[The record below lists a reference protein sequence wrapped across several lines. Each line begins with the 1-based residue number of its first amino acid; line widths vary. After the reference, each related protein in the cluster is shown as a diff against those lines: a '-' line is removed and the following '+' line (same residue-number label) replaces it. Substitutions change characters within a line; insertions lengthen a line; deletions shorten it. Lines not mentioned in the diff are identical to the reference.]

1 MGKIL
6 EINGPLV
13 KLELP
18 QTVIGEQVQV
28 GAMGLIGEVISRD
41 GNTALAQLYEDTAGL
56 KPGEQADGLGWPLS
70 VELGPGLLS
79 AIFDGVQRPLDAVRA
94 KSGDRIARGVMVPAL
109 SRERRWHFVPDAA
122 RTQNSLLQG
131 GDVLGTV
138 QETESI
144 SHCILVPP
152 LIHGELLE
160 LAPEGD
166 YTLDEVIARVKL
178 QGGMGGAGGAG
189 GMGDMA
195 SEPVDAGKIE
205 KLHLFHRWPV
215 RHPRPFKQ
223 RDHAVIP
230 LMTGQRILDT
240 FYPLLKG
247 GKAAIPGP
255 FGAGKTML
263 QQQIARWCNAEIV
276 IYVGC
281 GERGNELADVL
292 EFMPKLNDPHTGR
305 PLLERTLLVANTSN
319 MPVVA
324 REASIYVGITIA
336 EYFRDQG
343 YDVVMVADS
352 TSRWAEALREV
363 AGRLGHMPV
372 EEGYPAYLGSRL
384 AAFYERAGR
393 VETLNGGHGSV
404 TLIGAVSPPGGDF
417 SEPVTSHTK
426 EIIQTFWALSKEL
439 ADARHYPA
447 VDWLES
453 FSGSVP
459 SAAKWWAENVDPDW
473 ESARGEALSL
483 LSTSEELQRIV
494 NLVGVEA
501 LTGEQRWT
509 LEGAA
514 LIKEGLLQQSATDEV
529 DSYASPEKQYVLLS
543 GLLQVY
549 RHGMALVK
557 LGAPA
562 RRLLQMPIMAQA
574 RRWKNQ
580 HTSEDV
586 AALREKIAGIAA
598 EFERMAIDYVSPS
611 PRPALLEEDGA
622 GGEGGVKS

>member
-13 KLELP
+13 KLQLP
-18 QTVIGEQVQV
+18 ETVIGEQVRV
-28 GAMGLIGEVISRD
+28 GRIGLVGEVIGRD
-41 GNTALAQLYEDTAGL
+41 GDTALAQLYEDTSGL
-56 KPGEQADGLGWPLS
+56 KPGEVAEGLGWPLS
-70 VELGPGLLS
+70 VELGPGLLN
-79 AIFDGVQRPLDAVRA
+79 AIFDGVQRPLNAVRE
-94 KSGDRIARGVMVPAL
+94 KSGDRMARGVSVPSL
-109 SRERRWHFVPDAA
+109 PRDRLWHFIPDPRRRNA
-122 RTQNSLLQG
+122 TQVDG
-131 GDVLGTV
+131 GDTLGSV

-144 SHCILVPP
+144 VHRILTPP
-152 LIHGELLE
+152 LIHGELLD

-166 YTLDEVIARVKL
+166 YTVEEVLGRVKL
-178 QGGMGGAGGAG
+178 ADG
-189 GMGDMA
+189 
-195 SEPVDAGKIE
+195 SIE
-205 KLHLFHRWPV
+205 KLRLFHRWPV
-215 RHPRPFKQ
+215 RIPRPFKQ
-223 RDHAVIP
+223 RDHAVKP
-230 LMTGQRILDT
+230 LITGQRILDT

-281 GERGNELADVL
+281 GERGNELTDVL
-292 EFMPKLNDPHTGR
+292 EFMPELKDPHTGR
-305 PLLERTLLVANTSN
+305 PLMERTLLVANTSN

-324 REASIYVGITIA
+324 REASIYVGITLA

-363 AGRLGHMPV
+363 AGRLGQMPV

-393 VETLNGGHGSV
+393 VETLSGDHGSV

-439 ADARHYPA
+439 ADARHYPS

-453 FSGSVP
+453 FSGYVP
-459 SAAKWWAENVDPDW
+459 SAAKWWAENVDPGW
-473 ESARGEALSL
+473 EAARAQALDL
-483 LSTSEELQRIV
+483 LAASEELQRIV

-501 LTGEQRWT
+501 LSSEQRWT
-509 LEGAA
+509 LEAA
-514 LIKEGLLQQSATDEV
+514 GLIKEGLLQQSATDEI
-529 DSYASPEKQYVLLS
+529 DSYASPEKQFALLS
-543 GLLQVY
+543 ALLEIF
-549 RHGMALVK
+549 RHGMRLVK

-562 RRLLQMPIMAQA
+562 RRLIQMPLMAQA
-574 RRWKNQ
+574 RRWKSQ
-580 HTSEDV
+580 HKSEDMD
-586 AALREKIAGIAA
+586 ALKAKIARIPA
-598 EFERMAIDYVSPS
+598 EFESVAMDYEQPSSPIPA
-611 PRPALLEEDGA
+611 PR
-622 GGEGGVKS
+622 GEATTHAERRAAPRD

>member
-18 QTVIGEQVQV
+18 ESVLGEQVRV
-28 GAMGLIGEVISRD
+28 GQLGLIGEIIARD
-41 GNTALAQLYEDTAGL
+41 GDTALAQLYEDTAGL
-56 KPGEQADGLGWPLS
+56 RPGESAEGLGRPLS
-70 VELGPGLLS
+70 VELGPGLLG
-79 AIFDGVQRPLDAVRA
+79 AIFDGVQRPLQAMRQQ
-94 KSGDRIARGVMVPAL
+94 SGDRIARGVAVASL
-109 SRERRWHFVPDAA
+109 SREQLWRFEPNPALLIGH
-122 RTQNSLLQG
+122 LLQG

-138 QETESI
+138 QETASI
-144 SHCILVPP
+144 THRILVPP
-152 LIHGELLE
+152 KVQGEILE
-160 LAPEGD
+160 LAATGD
-166 YTLDEVIARVKL
+166 YRIEDVIAHVRLANGHV
-178 QGGMGGAGGAG
+178 
-189 GMGDMA
+189 
-195 SEPVDAGKIE
+195 E
-205 KLHLFHRWPV
+205 KLYLFHRWPV
-215 RHPRPFKQ
+215 RTPRPYRR
-223 RDHAVIP
+223 RDHAGQP
-230 LMTGQRILDT
+230 LLTGQRILDT

-281 GERGNELADVL
+281 GERGNELTDVL
-292 EFMPKLNDPHTGR
+292 EFMPELTDPHTGR
-305 PLLERTLLVANTSN
+305 PLMERTLLVANTSN

-324 REASIYVGITIA
+324 REASVYVGMTLA

-363 AGRLGHMPV
+363 AGRLGQMPV

-393 VETLNGGHGSV
+393 VETLHGEQGSV

-453 FSGSVP
+453 FSGSI
-459 SAAKWWAENVDPDW
+459 SEAAQWWAAEVDPGW
-473 ESARGEALSL
+473 QAARARALDL
-483 LSTSEELQRIV
+483 LNAAEELQRIV
-494 NLVGVEA
+494 NLVGIEA
-501 LTGEQRWT
+501 LSSEQRWGLESAT
-509 LEGAA
+509 L
-514 LIKEGLLQQSATDEV
+514 LKEGLLQQSAIDDN
-529 DSYASPEKQYVLLS
+529 DSFASPQKQFALLS
-543 GLLQVY
+543 GLLAIHEQGVK
-549 RHGMALVK
+549 LIK
-557 LGAPA
+557 LGAPV
-562 RRLLQMPIMAQA
+562 RQLLQLPLLSDA
-574 RRWKNQ
+574 RRWK
-580 HTSEDV
+580 SRYDS
-586 AALREKIAGIAA
+586 AAITDLQAAIAA
-598 EFERMAIDYVSPS
+598 IPKAFE
-611 PRPALLEEDGA
+611 ALLLEYSQAQQAQA
-622 GGEGGVKS
+622 GGEA

>member
-18 QTVIGEQVQV
+18 ESVLGEQVRV
-28 GAMGLIGEVISRD
+28 GAIGLVGEVIGRD
-41 GNTALAQLYEDTAGL
+41 GDTALAQLYEDTAGL
-56 KPGEQADGLGWPLS
+56 RPGEVAEGLGWPLS
-70 VELGPGLLS
+70 VELGPGLLG
-79 AIFDGVQRPLDAVRA
+79 AIFDGVQRPLHAVWE
-94 KSGDRIARGVMVPAL
+94 KSGDRMARGVAVPSL
-109 SRERRWHFVPDAA
+109 PRDKRWHFVPEPRRHEDSAL
-122 RTQNSLLQG
+122 RG
-131 GDVLGTV
+131 GDPLGSV
-138 QETESI
+138 RETESI
-144 SHCILVPP
+144 LHHILTPP
-152 LIHGELLE
+152 LLEGELLE

-166 YTLDEVIARVKL
+166 YTIDEVIGRVRL
-178 QGGMGGAGGAG
+178 ADGR
-189 GMGDMA
+189 
-195 SEPVDAGKIE
+195 VE

-215 RHPRPFKQ
+215 RTPRPFRR
-223 RDHAVIP
+223 RDHAVQP
-230 LMTGQRILDT
+230 LITGQRILDT

-281 GERGNELADVL
+281 GERGNELTDVL
-292 EFMPKLNDPHTGR
+292 EFMPELKDPHTGR
-305 PLLERTLLVANTSN
+305 PLMERTLLVANTSN

-324 REASIYVGITIA
+324 REASVYVGITLA

-363 AGRLGHMPV
+363 AGRLGQMPV

-393 VETLNGGHGSV
+393 VETLAGGHGSV

-439 ADARHYPA
+439 ADARHYPS

-453 FSGSVP
+453 FSGYVP
-459 SAAKWWAENVDPDW
+459 SAAKWWAETIDPGW
-473 ESARGEALSL
+473 EAARSEALDL
-483 LSTSEELQRIV
+483 LAASEELQRIV

-501 LTGEQRWT
+501 LSSEQRWT
-509 LEGAA
+509 LEAA
-514 LIKEGLLQQSATDEV
+514 GLIKEGLLQQSATDEV
-529 DSYASPEKQYVLLS
+529 DSFASPEKQYVLLAAMLEIYRF
-543 GLLQVY
+543 GLK
-549 RHGMALVK
+549 LVK

-562 RRLLQMPIMAQA
+562 RRLIQMPLLSQA
-574 RRWKNQ
+574 RRWKSQFN
-580 HTSEDV
+580 SEQMEGLRQRV
-586 AALREKIAGIAA
+586 AEIPRLFESLA
-598 EFERMAIDYVSPS
+598 EEYEQTA
-611 PRPALLEEDGA
+611 PRT
-622 GGEGGVKS
+622 

>member
-13 KLELP
+13 KLALP
-18 QTVIGEQVQV
+18 ETVLGEQVRV
-28 GAMGLIGEVISRD
+28 GALGLVGEVIARE
-41 GNTALAQLYEDTAGL
+41 GETALAQLYEDTAGL
-56 KPGEQADGLGWPLS
+56 RPGEAAEGLGYPLS

-79 AIFDGVQRPLDAVRA
+79 AIFDGVQRPLGAMRE
-94 KSGDRIARGVMVPAL
+94 KSGDRIARGIRVDALPRDKAWHFIPHPDRRAETAL
-109 SRERRWHFVPDAA
+109 S
-122 RTQNSLLQG
+122 G

-138 QETESI
+138 QETPSI
-144 SHCILVPP
+144 LHQILVPP
-152 LIHGELLE
+152 GLHGELME

-166 YTLDEVIARVKL
+166 YTLDHAIGRVRRPGCHIDTL
-178 QGGMGGAGGAG
+178 Y
-189 GMGDMA
+189 
-195 SEPVDAGKIE
+195 
-205 KLHLFHRWPV
+205 LFHRWPV
-215 RHPRPFKQ
+215 RLARPFVR
-223 RDHAVIP
+223 RDHAVQP
-230 LMTGQRILDT
+230 LITGQRILDT
-240 FYPLLKG
+240 FYPQLKG

-263 QQQIARWCNAEIV
+263 QHQIARWCNAQIV

-281 GERGNELADVL
+281 GERGNELTDIL
-292 EFMPKLNDPHTGR
+292 ESMPHLTDPHTGR
-305 PLLERTLLVANTSN
+305 PLMERTLLVANTSN

-343 YDVVMVADS
+343 FDVVMVADS

-363 AGRLGHMPV
+363 SGRLGQMPV

-453 FSGSVP
+453 FSGYVP
-459 SAAKWWAENVDPDW
+459 SAAQWWHENVDPGW
-473 ESARGEALSL
+473 AAARGEALEL
-483 LSTSEELQRIV
+483 LAESEELQRIV

-501 LTGEQRWT
+501 LSSEQRWT
-509 LEGAA
+509 LESAT
-514 LIKEGLLQQSATDEV
+514 LIKEGLLQQAATDEV
-529 DSYASPEKQYVLLS
+529 DSFASPEKQFLML
-543 GLLQVY
+543 GAMLEIHHQ
-549 RHGMALVK
+549 GMRLVK

-562 RRLLQMPIMAQA
+562 RKLMELPVFTQA
-574 RRWKNQ
+574 RRWKSQ
-580 HTSEDV
+580 HTSDDLEALKAKTV
-586 AALREKIAGIAA
+586 AIRSEFDRLALDYEANVRPPGGA
-598 EFERMAIDYVSPS
+598 EVEP
-611 PRPALLEEDGA
+611 
-622 GGEGGVKS
+622 